1 MPEEEKIFPATPR
14 RRRRAKRR
22 GQVAKSQEINSVLVL
37 VGGIILLRFLGYPL
51 FAGLLSISQG
61 IWAKLYYFTSSPQ
74 DIFYKMQQVFS
85 QTALLLLP
93 FFLFIVL
100 IAIASNIMQV
110 GFVFSF
116 HPLIPDLNR
125 INPVSGLKRIFSRE
139 GLVRLLVSL
148 LKIVII
154 GYIAYLI
161 VKGELPTIFSLTGQ
175 EIGKIFLVSLKLAFK
190 LLLSLSIGMIPLAL
204 IDYIWQKR
212 RYERELRMTREELK
226 EELKETEG
234 NPLVKS
240 KIRSLQRQILR
251 SRMMQKVPQADV
263 VITNPR
269 HLAVA
274 LQYER
279 EKMNAPI
286 VIAKGAG
293 IIAEKIKEIAR
304 KYGVPI
310 VENKWL
316 AQMLYQSVEI
326 GEEIPVKFY
335 QAVAEIL
342 AYIYRL
348 KRKKV

>member
-1 MPEEEKIFPATPR
+1 
-14 RRRRAKRR
+14 
-22 GQVAKSQEINSVLVL
+22 
-37 VGGIILLRFLGYPL
+37 
-51 FAGLLSISQG
+51 
-61 IWAKLYYFTSSPQ
+61 
-74 DIFYKMQQVFS
+74 
-85 QTALLLLP
+85 
-93 FFLFIVL
+93 
-100 IAIASNIMQV
+100 
-110 GFVFSF
+110 
-116 HPLIPDLNR
+116 
-125 INPVSGLKRIFSRE
+125 
-139 GLVRLLVSL
+139 
-148 LKIVII
+148 
-154 GYIAYLI
+154 
-161 VKGELPTIFSLTGQ
+161 
-175 EIGKIFLVSLKLAFK
+175 
-190 LLLSLSIGMIPLAL
+190 
-204 IDYIWQKR
+204 
-212 RYERELRMTREELK
+212 
-226 EELKETEG
+226 
-234 NPLVKS
+234 
-240 KIRSLQRQILR
+240 
-251 SRMMQKVPQADV
+251 MMQKVPQADV

>member
-22 GQVAKSQEINSVLVL
+22 GQVVKSQEVNSVLVL
-37 VGGIILLRFLGYPL
+37 VGGIMLLRFLGYPL
-51 FAGLLSISQG
+51 FERLLSLSRD
-61 IWAKLYYFTSSPQ
+61 IWAKLYCFTSSSQ
-74 DIFYKMQQVFS
+74 DIYLKMQQAFL
-85 QTALLLLP
+85 QTAFLLLP
-93 FFLFIVL
+93 FFLFIAL
-100 IAIASNIMQV
+100 IAVTSNIMQV

-116 HPLIPDLNR
+116 HPLIPDLDR

-139 GLVRLLVSL
+139 GLVRLLISL
-148 LKIVII
+148 LKIIFI
-154 GYIAYLI
+154 GCIAYLTI
-161 VKGELPTIFSLTGQ
+161 KGELPTIFSLTGQ
-175 EIGKIFLVSLKLAFK
+175 EVDKVLITSLRLGFK
-190 LLLSLSIGMIPLAL
+190 LLISLSIGIIPLAL
-204 IDYIWQKR
+204 MDYVFQKR
-212 RYERELRMTREELK
+212 RYERQLRMTREEFK

-240 KIRSLQRQILR
+240 RIRSLQRQILR

-263 VITNPR
+263 VITNPQR
-269 HLAVA
+269 LAVA

-279 EKMNAPI
+279 EKMNAPV

-304 KYGVPI
+304 KHGVPI
-310 VENKWL
+310 VENRWL
-316 AQMLYQSVEI
+316 AQMLYKSVEI

-348 KRKKV
+348 RRKEV